1 MCVNCNDNINAVVV
15 YSGPAGP
22 QGVAGLNAT
31 MSATSN
37 TSYLIASSGS
47 QTFTLTPNVLNL
59 GWAIGTRLR
68 VSNSPVN
75 FMEGVVTAV
84 SSSSVTISA
93 QTSSQSG
100 TYASWTISIAG
111 GLGPQ
116 GIQGIQG
123 IQGVQ
128 GVQGNIGVTGIN
140 AYTKTS
146 VIAFG
151 PVNEYIITVSTSTL
165 WMAIGQVLYI
175 ENCGYFQVLSFS
187 PTAIVQV
194 LDLLYPGN
202 NPGNLTSNL
211 SISPG
216 GISGTLSTT
225 GTYTPALTD
234 SLNVV
239 VPNII
244 CNGFYTETGGVV
256 HLEIFVSFLNVTS
269 FGTGA
274 YSLTFPS
281 GFNAVRNN
289 QYFVGSIEDGSTG
302 DFYQLKTKVLASTAK
317 FQLYT
322 IRQATLLDIPVTPIV
337 PFTISSTT
345 RFFLSF
351 TYQKV

>member
-1 MCVNCNDNINAVVV
+1 MCVHCNDNVNAVVV

-22 QGVAGLNAT
+22 QGDPAIMT
-31 MSATSN
+31 ATSN
-37 TSYLIASSGS
+37 TSYLIASSGLK
-47 QTFTLTPNVLNL
+47 TFTLTPNVLNL

-75 FMEGVVTAV
+75 FMEGTVTAV
-84 SSSSVTISA
+84 NPSSVTISA
-93 QTSSQSG
+93 ETSSQSG

-140 AYTKTS
+140 AYTKIAS
-146 VIAFG
+146 VAFG

-216 GISGTLSTT
+216 GIAGLGQTT
-225 GTYTPALTD
+225 GTYTPVLTD
-234 SLNVV
+234 A
-239 VPNII
+239 VPTTIASTNT
-244 CNGFYTETGGVV
+244 GFFIETGKLV
-256 HLEIFVSFLNVTS
+256 HVEINVDFPAS
-269 FGTGA
+269 GFGNGTI
-274 YSLTFPS
+274 YSLTLPTGKNPARS
-281 GFNAVRNN
+281 N
-289 QYFVGSIEDGSTG
+289 QYICGSIYNGTLG
-302 DFYQLKTKVLASTAK
+302 DYYTLKARLIAATNK
-317 FQLYT
+317 FELYT
-322 IRQATLLDIPVTPIV
+322 IRQSTTTDLPFLSTN
-337 PFTISSTT
+337 PFTVDTNT
-345 RFFLSF
+345 VLYLSF
-351 TYQKV
+351 TYEQV